1 MSAKRTVDPEGK
13 LASTRFLGL
22 RVTVEQWAT
31 IELLCSMRRV
41 SKSALLRQLVQEAY
55 EDVPEP
61 F

>member
-22 RVTVEQWAT
+22 RVTVEQWTT

-55 EDVPEP
+55 ENVPEP